1 VIARALAF
9 VTGMAAIAAVPSL
22 ISQLV
27 NMGILQ

>member
-1 VIARALAF
+1 MIARALAF
-9 VTGMAAIAAVPSL
+9 ITGTAAIAAVPSI